1 MIKEHELVAL
11 TKQFPEHR
19 LEVDDI
25 GTVVH
30 CYEGGRAFEVEFMLG
45 GGETIVVLTLES
57 EEVRALRS
65 RDVLHA
71 RRLAA

>member
-1 MIKEHELVAL
+1 MIQEHELVAL
-11 TKQFPEHR
+11 TRQFPEYH
-19 LEVDDI
+19 LEIDDI

-30 CYEGGRAFEVEFMLG
+30 CYEGGSAFEVEFMLG
-45 GGETIVVLTLES
+45 GGETIVVLTLEA

-71 RRLAA
+71 RRVAA

>member
-11 TKQFPEHR
+11 TKQFPEYH
-19 LEVDDI
+19 LEIDDM

-30 CYEGGRAFEVEFMLG
+30 CYEEGRAFEVEFMLG
-45 GGETIVVLTLES
+45 GGETTLVLTLEP

-65 RDVLHA
+65 RDILHA